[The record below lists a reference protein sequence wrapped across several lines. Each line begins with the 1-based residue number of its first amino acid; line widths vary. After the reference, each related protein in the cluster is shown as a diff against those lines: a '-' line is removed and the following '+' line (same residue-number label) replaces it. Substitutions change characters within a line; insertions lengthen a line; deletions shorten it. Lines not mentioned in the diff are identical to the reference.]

1 MNRQERVSDWLN
13 SENFE
18 QAVLQEYHP
27 GSANWQNVPEPPQQV
42 QEPDESDEGED
53 MTESWIQDYRE
64 FMITTPAF
72 KWLLAR
78 LRNEIRL
85 VPMKPCSMETIGK
98 EVMSALP
105 SSRVIS
111 KKMSSQSYRATFEL
125 DWDVFKFFE
134 MQGYSKPPHEA
145 FQGIITLTGSSLDAQ
160 AATCAQYLGQ
170 TWPSTAEDM
179 IALMEEVL
187 KGNQSDPAPRES
199 YLCKHNLVN

>member
-1 MNRQERVSDWLN
+1 MNRQERVSDWLS

-18 QAVLQEYHP
+18 QAVLEEYHP
-27 GSANWQNVPEPPQQV
+27 GSANCKNVPEPPQQV

-53 MTESWIQDYRE
+53 VTESWIQDYRE
-64 FMITTPAF
+64 FIITTPAF

-98 EVMSALP
+98 EIMSVLP

-111 KKMSSQSYRATFEL
+111 RKMSSQSYGATFEL
-125 DWDVFKFFE
+125 EWDVFEFFE
-134 MQGYSKPPHEA
+134 RQGYSRPPHEA
-145 FQGIITLTGSSLDAQ
+145 FQGVITLTGSSLDAQ
-160 AATCAQYLGQ
+160 AATCAQYLSQ

-179 IALMEEVL
+179 VALLEEVL
-187 KGNQSDPAPRES
+187 KGNQSDPPPREPF
-199 YLCKHNLVN
+199 LCRHNPAD